1 MHVPKKRIKQCYV
14 SNFLCLFLSDEDNED
29 EIIDDESEEDD
40 EDMSMRT
47 AREMEMDTVDDT
59 DLGDYQVQI
68 FTETFYRLN

>member
-1 MHVPKKRIKQCYV
+1 MLCVKF
-14 SNFLCLFLSDEDNED
+14 SCLFLSDEDNED
-29 EIIDDESEEDD
+29 AIIDDESEEDD
-40 EDMSMRT
+40 DMSMRT